1 MSPKPLGRPRK
12 PADPFAG
19 RWVAKVRGTVVGQ
32 GGTPRQAL
40 LAAKAAR
47 AKEIPQVEFVPSD
60 SLKKFPAIVQRVK
73 AALPPDQ
80 EIYLVG
86 GAVRDLL
93 LGRDVKDFDF
103 LVPAKAIAVGRKVA
117 NAFKA
122 DFYPLDPDRGA
133 ARVIL
138 NENGSRITLDFITIQ
153 GADIDSD
160 LAARDLTINAMAI
173 DLRQPNALLDPFGG
187 AADLLAK
194 QVKACSPKTF
204 QNDSVRIIRAVR
216 MAAAFGMRID
226 KDTRAQMRAATGG
239 LPTVSAER
247 LRDEFLKLLAAPRP
261 GTSIQALDLL
271 GALDPIFPE
280 IPPLRK
286 LGQPSPHDFDVWNHV
301 LQVLNRLDRILE
313 LLGDGVGAEGAG
325 DMQCGLIAI
334 SLGRYRKQF
343 KEHLDEELVPDHS
356 RRTMLYMAALFHD
369 VGKATTQSRDES
381 GRIHFISHDNVG
393 AEMVVERGR
402 ALHLSNDEIAVLE
415 TIVKH
420 HGRPYLLTREAAP
433 PSRRAI
439 YRFFRDTGS
448 AGVEICLLSLADF
461 MGKFEAQVPQ
471 DELEKHLETLRTLLE
486 AYFEHPREQLRPP
499 ALVNG
504 EDLMRDLGLKPGPK
518 IGELLEAVR
527 EAQAAGEVG
536 DRQTALDYVR
546 QVLSGSRPPH
556 P

>member
-1 MSPKPLGRPRK
+1 M
-12 PADPFAG
+12 
-19 RWVAKVRGTVVGQ
+19 AKVRGKVVGQ

-47 AKEIPQVEFVPSD
+47 AKEILQVEFVPSGN
-60 SLKKFPAIVQRVK
+60 LTQLPAMVQRVK

-93 LGRDVKDFDF
+93 LGREVKDFDF
-103 LVPAKAIAVGRKVA
+103 LVPEKAIQLGRGVA
-117 NAFKA
+117 NALKA
-122 DFYPLDPDRGA
+122 DFYPLDPERGA
-133 ARVIL
+133 GRVIVSADS
-138 NENGSRITLDFITIQ
+138 GRITLDFITIQ

-187 AADLLAK
+187 AGDLLAK
-194 QVKACSPKTF
+194 QVKACSPKAF
-204 QNDSVRIIRAVR
+204 QNDPVRIIRAVR

-239 LPTVSAER
+239 LPAVSAER
-247 LRDEFLKLLAAPRP
+247 LRDEFFKLLAVPHSPSLRSGSGQAPP
-261 GTSIQALDLL
+261 GTSIRALDLL

-286 LGQPSPHDFDVWNHV
+286 LEQPSPHAFDVWNHI
-301 LQVLNRLDRILE
+301 LQVLNRLDRIME

-325 DMQCGLIAI
+325 DMQSGLIFQK
-334 SLGRYRKQF
+334 LGRYRKQF
-343 KEHLDEELVPDHS
+343 KEHLGVEPVPDHS
-356 RRTMLYMAALFHD
+356 RLTLLYFATLFHD
-369 VGKATTQSRDES
+369 VGKGTTQSRDEN
-381 GRIHFISHDNVG
+381 GRIHFYDHENAG
-393 AEMVVERGR
+393 AEMVVERAQ

-415 TIVKH
+415 TIMRH
-420 HGRPYLLTREAAP
+420 HGRPYMLTKEGGS

-439 YRFFRDTGS
+439 YRFFRDAGAT
-448 AGVEICLLSLADF
+448 GVEICLLSLADF
-461 MGKFEAQVPQ
+461 MGKFEAQVPK
-471 DELEKHLETLRTLLE
+471 DELEKHLEALRTLLE
-486 AYFEHPREQLRPP
+486 AYFEHPGEQVVPP
-499 ALVNG
+499 ALING

-536 DRQTALDYVR
+536 DREGALQLAR
-546 QVLSGSRPPH
+546 QHLKRNADERG
-556 P
+556 